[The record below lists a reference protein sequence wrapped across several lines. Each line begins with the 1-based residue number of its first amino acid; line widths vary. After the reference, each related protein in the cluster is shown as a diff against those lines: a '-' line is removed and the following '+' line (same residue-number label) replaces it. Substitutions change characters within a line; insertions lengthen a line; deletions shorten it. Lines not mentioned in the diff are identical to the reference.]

1 MVQRRHRLGR
11 VLLWLVVAWMV
22 VTAVPVAV
30 LRFVPI
36 PVSAYMVEQQ
46 IAWWR
51 TGRPHPPLRHRWV
64 PLERI
69 SPQLQLAVIAS
80 EDQTF
85 RTNWG
90 FDFQA
95 IFSAWHYDRS
105 HPQRLVGASTIT
117 QQTARN
123 LFLWPGRT
131 WLRKGLE
138 AWFTVLLD
146 LLWPKA
152 RVLAVYLNSAQFG
165 DGLYGAEAAAQFWFH
180 RSAAA
185 LDAQQAAQLAAVLP
199 DPVRMHAGSPSPY
212 VLRRAA
218 EIRVQMRNLGPAYL
232 DFADG
237 H

>member
-1 MVQRRHRLGR
+1 MAQRRHRLGR
-11 VLLWLVVAWMV
+11 VLFRVIVAWLI
-22 VTAVPVAV
+22 VTTVPVAV
-30 LRFVPI
+30 LRFVPV

-51 TGRPHPPLRHRWV
+51 GGQPHPPLRHRWV

-95 IFSAWHYDRS
+95 IVAAWRHDRR
-105 HPQRLVGASTIT
+105 HPHQLIGASTIT

-152 RVLAVYLNSAQFG
+152 RVLTVYLNSAQFG
-165 DGLYGAEAAAQFWFH
+165 DGIYGAEAAARFWFH
-180 RSAAA
+180 RPSAA

-199 DPVRMHAGSPSPY
+199 DPVGMHAGNPSPY

-218 EIRVQMRNLGPAYL
+218 EIRVQMRNLGLAYL
-232 DFADG
+232 DFARR